1 MANLFDGDSA
11 ADGELAKPSD
21 VLPPASQRSLPAEPL
36 VVDPEL
42 QRLLVAL
49 KQPQPSSEDLAATIA
64 KLLSQQERLE
74 RIEADFAVAR
84 KAIERQEDVMRGL
97 STPIIQV
104 WDGVL
109 AIPVIGNLN
118 SERAEQL
125 MQRLLDEIGN
135 THSRFALLD
144 LTSVEIIDT
153 YTADHLVKIVHAVE
167 LLGARAIITGIR
179 SAVAQTMVSIGVDL
193 SQILTLRNLQQGLK
207 TCMRWMQKGE
217 QS

>member
-11 ADGELAKPSD
+11 AEGELAKPSD
-21 VLPPASQRSLPAEPL
+21 ALPPASQRSLPAVPPI
-36 VVDPEL
+36 VDPEL

-118 SERAEQL
+118 SERAELL

>member
-1 MANLFDGDSA
+1 MANLFEGDSA
-11 ADGELAKPSD
+11 AEGDQAMPSD
-21 VLPPASQRSLPAEPL
+21 APPPASQRSLPAEPPP
-36 VVDPEL
+36 VDPEL
-42 QRLLVAL
+42 QHLLVAL
-49 KQPQPSSEDLAATIA
+49 KQPQPSAEDLAATIA
-64 KLLSQQERLE
+64 KLVSQQERLE
-74 RIEADFAVAR
+74 RIESDFALAR
-84 KAIERQEDVMRGL
+84 KSIDRQEDVMRGL

-135 THSRFALLD
+135 THSRYALLD

-217 QS
+217 QA

>member
-1 MANLFDGDSA
+1 
-11 ADGELAKPSD
+11 
-21 VLPPASQRSLPAEPL
+21 
-36 VVDPEL
+36 
-42 QRLLVAL
+42 
-49 KQPQPSSEDLAATIA
+49 
-64 KLLSQQERLE
+64 
-74 RIEADFAVAR
+74 
-84 KAIERQEDVMRGL
+84 
-97 STPIIQV
+97 
-104 WDGVL
+104 
-109 AIPVIGNLN
+109 
-118 SERAEQL
+118 

>member
-1 MANLFDGDSA
+1 MANLFDGDYA
-11 ADGELAKPSD
+11 AEGELAKPSD
-21 VLPPASQRSLPAEPL
+21 ALPPASQRSLPAEPL
-36 VVDPEL
+36 AVDPEL

-49 KQPQPSSEDLAATIA
+49 KQPQPSAEDLAATIA

-118 SERAEQL
+118 SERAELL